1 MSDQCSPFP
10 GCSQRAIPRSDVTTL
25 STLQLKYVG
34 HEQGYLHRHHLN
46 PQTVSQVRRLSREM
60 ARTRSR
66 IPKSLRS
73 LMNMLP
79 ALIGP
84 TVCELLGP
92 TGIQRHYVWKFQQAR

>member
-1 MSDQCSPFP
+1 M
-10 GCSQRAIPRSDVTTL
+10 ADVTVL
-25 STLQLKYVG
+25 LALQLGYVG
-34 HEQGYLHRHHLN
+34 HEQGYLHRLHLE
-46 PQTVSQVRRLSREM
+46 PPTVSWAAYLRHAT

-66 IPKSLRS
+66 ISKSLRS

-92 TGIQRHYVWKFQQAR
+92 TGKGTSCQGTGISNRTDRNTDLQC